1 MPDYLDDI
9 YTKTQYPIE
18 IIEGDL
24 KTKEKFLKNSLFK
37 NIENHPHEYFDVILA
52 LHEALIKMSQLF
64 LEENAFVS
72 YDSIENQTFNTT
84 NFLDDTLNSNGF
96 VGVQI
101 IVHGEV
107 YTEEERKL
115 SINYISKIIELRV
128 RSLKSQ
134 QYVSSK
140 PNEFF
145 YNTLLKNSSNDFST
159 KMMIG
164 QLNKYNFKEPSF
176 NIAKKLLVCF
186 NHNDILPTINSIA
199 KSNTNDYDY
208 DNLITQY
215 IRHFLEFFYD

>member
-24 KTKEKFLKNSLFK
+24 KTKEKFLKNSLFR
-37 NIENHPHEYFDVILA
+37 NIENRPHEYFDVILA

-84 NFLDDTLNSNGF
+84 NFLDDILNSNGF

-128 RSLKSQ
+128 RSLKNQ